1 MKKLT
6 TLLTVMLIISAA
18 AIAQDD
24 MSYEAR
30 QYRDEVKKFLQEEGF
45 APTVD
50 GNQVD
55 FKKEG
60 NSFWAIF
67 EGSTPVMVTFRT
79 SGYNNEYDNDI
90 AMLKALADANLK
102 KTSAKAF
109 LFDDRSVGFAVQFYS
124 SDAEQFKHSFYK
136 NMSDLEKTKENVKTK
151 YNEIYDSMEDDKEIA
166 PFSISSVFVG
176 NVTKSGDIISDY
188 GKSIYANSSQY
199 LKPKLFIDT
208 FTEGDYD
215 LYVKVFAPDGL
226 SAGST
231 SPAGYSFKSTLS
243 LKKDTSY
250 YFTSG
255 WGSSESG
262 NWQAGEYRFEFYYKD
277 KLIFTKKF
285 NVL

>member
-79 SGYNNEYDNDI
+79 SGYNN
-90 AMLKALADANLK
+90 
-102 KTSAKAF
+102 
-109 LFDDRSVGFAVQFYS
+109 
-124 SDAEQFKHSFYK
+124 
-136 NMSDLEKTKENVKTK
+136 
-151 YNEIYDSMEDDKEIA
+151 
-166 PFSISSVFVG
+166 
-176 NVTKSGDIISDY
+176 
-188 GKSIYANSSQY
+188 
-199 LKPKLFIDT
+199 
-208 FTEGDYD
+208 
-215 LYVKVFAPDGL
+215 
-226 SAGST
+226 
-231 SPAGYSFKSTLS
+231 
-243 LKKDTSY
+243 
-250 YFTSG
+250 
-255 WGSSESG
+255 
-262 NWQAGEYRFEFYYKD
+262 
-277 KLIFTKKF
+277 
-285 NVL
+285 